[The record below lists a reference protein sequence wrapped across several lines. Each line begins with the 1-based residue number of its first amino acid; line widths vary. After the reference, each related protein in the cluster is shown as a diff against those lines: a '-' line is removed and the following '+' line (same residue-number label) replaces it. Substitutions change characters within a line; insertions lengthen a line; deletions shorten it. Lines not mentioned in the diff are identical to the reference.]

1 MELFAHYTCQQ
12 SKKKSLDLKAREI
25 ARHSTLNLIEHEL
38 CLQTIKT
45 ICRMASID
53 FIRAV
58 AENGYM
64 EALYSKVELQ
74 DLDSAI
80 DQVCQDLTKDIFSD
94 SKGLS

>member
-1 MELFAHYTCQQ
+1 
-12 SKKKSLDLKAREI
+12 
-25 ARHSTLNLIEHEL
+25 
-38 CLQTIKT
+38 
-45 ICRMASID
+45 MASID